1 MLKVL
6 HTGDWHIGSFPGPEV
21 GGQNARFQ
29 DICRCLDF
37 QAMYAEEHR
46 PDLIVVSGDIFHQ
59 ARVWS
64 DRGLRESRT
73 AIDHIRRL
81 SNVAPTVVLRGT
93 PNHDSEEQFEMLTT
107 AFYGDDSVSVVTEP
121 EVLHI
126 HTYHGQRVDVACIPG
141 FDRGVHR
148 AAHPGLSREEET
160 QMFTDEL
167 AKVVLGLKAQC
178 EPGVTSILST
188 HFTVPGCNMES
199 GQTALFAQFEPVIYP
214 DTLKAADFDL
224 VALGHIHR
232 PQQLPEAG
240 RAVFYCGSICYKQK
254 KASEIFKDCCDRFQ
268 IPYKDVADT
277 GYVISELPKAK
288 TTACD
293 VILDA
298 LSLTFKA
305 TGIRHYVT
313 SADGK
318 LSLIKRKDSIL
329 QWVVETGR
337 NLISYDYTCSI
348 EKVKTRIKLL
358 SKEDK
363 VLAEKADTE
372 LEKTIGIMQDISTP
386 DSNTEEANLTDMAES
401 MLAEQKLPSKT
412 LTIEGLGQ
420 ANVISGVGLCIII
433 RPLGISNSYYVDE
446 DTHTFKGNY
455 HSMRLTLNMATD
467 TERSAK
473 ASDEKSSTSHSVGD
487 KVQFSGGPQY
497 VASTATSPTN
507 SPKAGPAKI
516 TAIAKSK
523 NAKHPYHIIHTD
535 KQSTVYGWVDAS
547 QIG

>member
-1 MLKVL
+1 MGKITFLVTKGETTYDMSELVESV
-6 HTGDWHIGSFPGPEV
+6 TWSGRKGSPARTLSVSLIDDDGWKHARSGIDVTKGNHCVFYWEGAELFRGIIMQQRQSTKKTMTIKAYDV
-21 GGQNARFQ
+21 G
-29 DICRCLDF
+29 I
-37 QAMYAEEHR
+37 Y
-46 PDLIVVSGDIFHQ
+46 
-59 ARVWS
+59 
-64 DRGLRESRT
+64 
-73 AIDHIRRL
+73 L
-81 SNVAPTVVLRGT
+81 SN
-93 PNHDSEEQFEMLTT
+93 NKDSF
-107 AFYGDDSVSVVTEP
+107 
-121 EVLHI
+121 
-126 HTYHGQRVDVACIPG
+126 
-141 FDRGVHR
+141 
-148 AAHPGLSREEET
+148 
-160 QMFTDEL
+160 
-167 AKVVLGLKAQC
+167 
-178 EPGVTSILST
+178 
-188 HFTVPGCNMES
+188 
-199 GQTALFAQFEPVIYP
+199 
-214 DTLKAADFDL
+214 
-224 VALGHIHR
+224 
-232 PQQLPEAG
+232 
-240 RAVFYCGSICYKQK
+240 CYKQK

-386 DSNTEEANLTDMAES
+386 DS
-401 MLAEQKLPSKT
+401 
-412 LTIEGLGQ
+412 
-420 ANVISGVGLCIII
+420 
-433 RPLGISNSYYVDE
+433 ISNSDYVDE

-455 HSMRLTLNMATD
+455 HSMRLTMNMATD

>member
-1 MLKVL
+1 M
-6 HTGDWHIGSFPGPEV
+6 
-21 GGQNARFQ
+21 GGGN
-29 DICRCLDF
+29 
-37 QAMYAEEHR
+37 
-46 PDLIVVSGDIFHQ
+46 
-59 ARVWS
+59 
-64 DRGLRESRT
+64 
-73 AIDHIRRL
+73 
-81 SNVAPTVVLRGT
+81 
-93 PNHDSEEQFEMLTT
+93 
-107 AFYGDDSVSVVTEP
+107 
-121 EVLHI
+121 
-126 HTYHGQRVDVACIPG
+126 
-141 FDRGVHR
+141 
-148 AAHPGLSREEET
+148 
-160 QMFTDEL
+160 
-167 AKVVLGLKAQC
+167 
-178 EPGVTSILST
+178 
-188 HFTVPGCNMES
+188 
-199 GQTALFAQFEPVIYP
+199 
-214 DTLKAADFDL
+214 
-224 VALGHIHR
+224 
-232 PQQLPEAG
+232 
-240 RAVFYCGSICYKQK
+240 
-254 KASEIFKDCCDRFQ
+254 
-268 IPYKDVADT
+268 
-277 GYVISELPKAK
+277 
-288 TTACD
+288 
-293 VILDA
+293 
-298 LSLTFKA
+298 
-305 TGIRHYVT
+305 
-313 SADGK
+313 
-318 LSLIKRKDSIL
+318 
-329 QWVVETGR
+329 GR

>member
-1 MLKVL
+1 MGKITFLVTKGETTYDMSELVESA
-6 HTGDWHIGSFPGPEV
+6 TWSGRKGSPARTLSVSLIDDDGWKHARSGIDVTKGNHCVFYWEGAELFRGIIMRQRQSTKKTMTIKAYDV
-21 GGQNARFQ
+21 G
-29 DICRCLDF
+29 I
-37 QAMYAEEHR
+37 Y
-46 PDLIVVSGDIFHQ
+46 
-59 ARVWS
+59 
-64 DRGLRESRT
+64 
-73 AIDHIRRL
+73 L
-81 SNVAPTVVLRGT
+81 SN
-93 PNHDSEEQFEMLTT
+93 NKDSF
-107 AFYGDDSVSVVTEP
+107 
-121 EVLHI
+121 
-126 HTYHGQRVDVACIPG
+126 
-141 FDRGVHR
+141 
-148 AAHPGLSREEET
+148 
-160 QMFTDEL
+160 
-167 AKVVLGLKAQC
+167 
-178 EPGVTSILST
+178 
-188 HFTVPGCNMES
+188 
-199 GQTALFAQFEPVIYP
+199 
-214 DTLKAADFDL
+214 
-224 VALGHIHR
+224 
-232 PQQLPEAG
+232 
-240 RAVFYCGSICYKQK
+240 CYKQK

-433 RPLGISNSYYVDE
+433 KPLGISNSYYVDE
-446 DTHTFKGNY
+446 DTPT
-455 HSMRLTLNMATD
+455 S
-467 TERSAK
+467 
-473 ASDEKSSTSHSVGD
+473 KSSSLSGSMLARTHSRATGTTLYPRRLSARA
-487 KVQFSGGPQY
+487 QPENCAPAAISRRATGP
-497 VASTATSPTN
+497 ASTCIRSPASRLRPGSTQRPSSSN
-507 SPKAGPAKI
+507 RAKRTLTCLHRSGAAHRTRSTPAQAWLRAAERPQ
-516 TAIAKSK
+516 T
-523 NAKHPYHIIHTD
+523 
-535 KQSTVYGWVDAS
+535 
-547 QIG
+547 

>member
-1 MLKVL
+1 M
-6 HTGDWHIGSFPGPEV
+6 
-21 GGQNARFQ
+21 
-29 DICRCLDF
+29 
-37 QAMYAEEHR
+37 
-46 PDLIVVSGDIFHQ
+46 
-59 ARVWS
+59 
-64 DRGLRESRT
+64 
-73 AIDHIRRL
+73 
-81 SNVAPTVVLRGT
+81 
-93 PNHDSEEQFEMLTT
+93 
-107 AFYGDDSVSVVTEP
+107 
-121 EVLHI
+121 
-126 HTYHGQRVDVACIPG
+126 
-141 FDRGVHR
+141 
-148 AAHPGLSREEET
+148 
-160 QMFTDEL
+160 
-167 AKVVLGLKAQC
+167 
-178 EPGVTSILST
+178 
-188 HFTVPGCNMES
+188 
-199 GQTALFAQFEPVIYP
+199 
-214 DTLKAADFDL
+214 
-224 VALGHIHR
+224 
-232 PQQLPEAG
+232 
-240 RAVFYCGSICYKQK
+240 
-254 KASEIFKDCCDRFQ
+254 
-268 IPYKDVADT
+268 ADT

-420 ANVISGVGLCIII
+420 ANVVSGVGLCIII
-433 RPLGISNSYYVDE
+433 RPLGISSSYYVDE

-455 HSMRLTLNMATD
+455 HSMRLTMNMATD

-473 ASDEKSSTSHSVGD
+473 ASDEKTSRLG
-487 KVQFSGGPQY
+487 
-497 VASTATSPTN
+497 AR
-507 SPKAGPAKI
+507 
-516 TAIAKSK
+516 
-523 NAKHPYHIIHTD
+523 
-535 KQSTVYGWVDAS
+535 
-547 QIG
+547 

>member
-1 MLKVL
+1 MPKMA
-6 HTGDWHIGSFPGPEV
+6 T
-21 GGQNARFQ
+21 
-29 DICRCLDF
+29 
-37 QAMYAEEHR
+37 
-46 PDLIVVSGDIFHQ
+46 
-59 ARVWS
+59 
-64 DRGLRESRT
+64 
-73 AIDHIRRL
+73 
-81 SNVAPTVVLRGT
+81 
-93 PNHDSEEQFEMLTT
+93 
-107 AFYGDDSVSVVTEP
+107 
-121 EVLHI
+121 
-126 HTYHGQRVDVACIPG
+126 
-141 FDRGVHR
+141 
-148 AAHPGLSREEET
+148 
-160 QMFTDEL
+160 
-167 AKVVLGLKAQC
+167 
-178 EPGVTSILST
+178 
-188 HFTVPGCNMES
+188 
-199 GQTALFAQFEPVIYP
+199 
-214 DTLKAADFDL
+214 KAADNVFYKARIAAASWNDR
-224 VALGHIHR
+224 LGSREGASEVTGIDRTRLANIELGTINPHPEEVLMLSDTYNAPELQNHFCSHLCPLGIGTISPIELEELER
-232 PQQLPEAG
+232 VTLQLISAMKSLPE
-240 RAVFYCGSICYKQK
+240 V
-254 KASEIFKDCCDRFQ
+254 KD
-268 IPYKDVADT
+268 
-277 GYVISELPKAK
+277 
-288 TTACD
+288 
-293 VILDA
+293 
-298 LSLTFKA
+298 
-305 TGIRHYVT
+305 GIIDIA
-313 SADGK
+313 ADGVIDAK
-318 LSLIKRKDSIL
+318 EKPRME
-329 QWVVETGR
+329 Q
-337 NLISYDYTCSI
+337 YDYTCSI

>member
-1 MLKVL
+1 MGKITFLVTKGETTYDMSELVESV
-6 HTGDWHIGSFPGPEV
+6 TWSGRKGSPARTLSVSLIDDDGWKHARSGIDVTKGNHCVFYWEGAELFRGIIMQQRQSTKKTMTIKAYDV
-21 GGQNARFQ
+21 G
-29 DICRCLDF
+29 I
-37 QAMYAEEHR
+37 Y
-46 PDLIVVSGDIFHQ
+46 
-59 ARVWS
+59 
-64 DRGLRESRT
+64 
-73 AIDHIRRL
+73 L
-81 SNVAPTVVLRGT
+81 SN
-93 PNHDSEEQFEMLTT
+93 NKDSF
-107 AFYGDDSVSVVTEP
+107 
-121 EVLHI
+121 
-126 HTYHGQRVDVACIPG
+126 
-141 FDRGVHR
+141 
-148 AAHPGLSREEET
+148 
-160 QMFTDEL
+160 
-167 AKVVLGLKAQC
+167 
-178 EPGVTSILST
+178 
-188 HFTVPGCNMES
+188 
-199 GQTALFAQFEPVIYP
+199 
-214 DTLKAADFDL
+214 
-224 VALGHIHR
+224 
-232 PQQLPEAG
+232 
-240 RAVFYCGSICYKQK
+240 CYKQK

-288 TTACD
+288 TTAYD

-401 MLAEQKLPSKT
+401 MLAEQKLPSKK

-455 HSMRLTLNMATD
+455 HSMRLTMNMATD